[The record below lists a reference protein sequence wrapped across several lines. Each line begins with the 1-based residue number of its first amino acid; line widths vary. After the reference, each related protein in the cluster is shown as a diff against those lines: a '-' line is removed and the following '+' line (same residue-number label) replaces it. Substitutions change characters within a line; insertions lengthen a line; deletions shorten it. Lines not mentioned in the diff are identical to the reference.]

1 MPINTQVNTRI
12 NLTLPKKQY
21 ELMKQLAELDNRSA
35 NSFMISMM
43 SEGLRLSPKAKL
55 LLDELNENNTD
66 RDKE

>member
-1 MPINTQVNTRI
+1 
-12 NLTLPKKQY
+12 
-21 ELMKQLAELDNRSA
+21 MKQLAKLDNRSA
-35 NSFMISMM
+35 NSFMVSMM